1 MPNPKALIRGTWLN
15 AVPLVLLVMG
25 LSLLTLGAKQVADT
39 VSAAQKNGK
48 QSTVVTKPADQTPEE
63 RIADLTR
70 QLNDLAAKRDTLN
83 GQFTVLSQQA
93 GQNQWLLSIVL
104 AAAGLLTI
112 AQGAFA
118 FFSTQ
123 NYVKQ
128 ADDAV
133 GKIKDLA
140 GEVRARYPMFSQ
152 MEQTLEAAF
161 RRLGEL
167 ALRLDLDQN
176 LYDDSDP
183 RTRQE
188 ILALEGLAAMH
199 FVVSSGRA
207 PRIVTQIRLLGK
219 FYADKYASAAK
230 TNKADFEKALYY
242 FTLELEKSG
251 RDILALN
258 DLGWLHMEVASA
270 ADKNEPE
277 ATSLLKESLGKNPH
291 QQRPNYNLGTIWL
304 VKGDKAKLDQA
315 QTYLEKAAG
324 ITNWE
329 KTPNEQFASHL
340 HYNLACTYSCLW
352 EFEGE
357 ATKKKDLLDKA
368 LASLDKAAEKGGT
381 AKSTL
386 EGDLKTGDLAALNGS
401 AEHAAKLL
409 ETKAKFERAW
419 ASLAKA

>member
-1 MPNPKALIRGTWLN
+1 MPNPKALIRGSWLN
-15 AVPLVLLVMG
+15 AMPVLLLLMG

-39 VSAAQKNGK
+39 ASAAQKNATPL
-48 QSTVVTKPADQTPEE
+48 TVDPKPDNRTPEE

-70 QLNDLAAKRDTLN
+70 QLNDLATKRDSLKDQL
-83 GQFTVLSQQA
+83 GAVSQQA

-112 AQGAFA
+112 AQGVFA

-161 RRLGEL
+161 LRLGEL

-188 ILALEGLAAMH
+188 ILALEGLAAMQ
-199 FVVSSGRA
+199 FVVASGRA
-207 PRIVTQIRLLGK
+207 PRIVSQIRLLGT
-219 FYADKYASAAK
+219 FYADKYTSALK

-242 FTLELEKSG
+242 FNLELEKSG

-258 DLGWLHMEVASA
+258 DLGWLLIEVASA
-270 ADKNEPE
+270 ADRDAPA
-277 ATSLLKESLGKNPH
+277 ATALFNESLGKNPA
-291 QQRPNYNLGTIWL
+291 QQRPNYNLGTMWL
-304 VKGDKAKLDQA
+304 VKGDQAKLGQA
-315 QTYLEKAAG
+315 RAYLEKAAG
-324 ITNWE
+324 IQNWE

-340 HYNLACTYSCLW
+340 HYNLACLYSCLS
-352 EFEGE
+352 EFESD
-357 ATKKKDLLDKA
+357 APKKKELLTKA
-368 LASLDKAAEKGGT
+368 VVSLEKAAEKGGT
-381 AKSTL
+381 ARTTL
-386 EGDLKTGDLAALNGS
+386 ECDLNGGDLAALSGS
-401 AEHAAKLL
+401 QEPCHSLDTAK
-409 ETKAKFERAW
+409 KKFEDAW
-419 ASLAKA
+419 RDRKT